1 MLQQLEANLDVKI
14 HLRASENAK
23 RQIRKFKRTKNINVT
38 QRPDLGSVEKFRP
51 PVNFLGQRTSP
62 PRVYI

>member
-38 QRPDLGSVEKFRP
+38 QRPDLGSVEKIKHKG
-51 PVNFLGQRTSP
+51 V
-62 PRVYI
+62 